1 MTWTTPLVARRSP
14 STSVALDPPPPP
26 PPPSPFAFDE
36 TSTLPLLALTL
47 SSAPPT
53 ERRVAKAKEGLSFT
67 PRTRWLARRASRA
80 ERSS

>member
-26 PPPSPFAFDE
+26 SPFDFDE